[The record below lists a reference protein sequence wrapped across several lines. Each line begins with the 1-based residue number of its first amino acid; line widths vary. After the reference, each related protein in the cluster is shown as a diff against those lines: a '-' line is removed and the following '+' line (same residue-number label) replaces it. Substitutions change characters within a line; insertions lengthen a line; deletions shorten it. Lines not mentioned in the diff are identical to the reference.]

1 LQLLSHNPP
10 SETPSRRGRSD
21 GPLNDDQ
28 TVAAHSVHKRDI
40 SQTVCGFHHRASK
53 PIVKRGAILM
63 RNTVQHWSFGGT
75 SAAIAPV
82 TNPATGAVTGEVA
95 LGSLRRL

>member
-1 LQLLSHNPP
+1 
-10 SETPSRRGRSD
+10 
-21 GPLNDDQ
+21 
-28 TVAAHSVHKRDI
+28 
-40 SQTVCGFHHRASK
+40 
-53 PIVKRGAILM
+53 M